1 MAHNTGSSLTSIYV
15 KGDLVQYVE
24 YFYYPTA
31 VRVTAHDDLRNNDV
45 GIVVDTVY
53 SMYGNELY
61 DIYWLR
67 TGKRSF
73 TQAINLKLAY
83 LIPGT

>member
-1 MAHNTGSSLTSIYV
+1 MAHNTGSSLTTLYV
-15 KGDLVQYVE
+15 KGDLVQYVQ
-24 YFYYPTA
+24 YFYYP
-31 VRVTAHDDLRNNDV
+31 VRAKLTEDDAKNGDV
-45 GIVVDTVY
+45 GIIIDTVY
-53 SMYGNELY
+53 TMYGNELY

-73 TQAINLKLAY
+73 TAAINLKLAY

>member
-1 MAHNTGSSLTSIYV
+1 MAHNTGSSLTTLYV
-15 KGDLVQYVE
+15 KGDLVQYVQ

-31 VRVTAHDDLRNNDV
+31 VRVNDLEDIFNNDI

-53 SMYGNELY
+53 TMYGNELY

-73 TQAINLKLAY
+73 TAAINLKLAY
-83 LIPGT
+83 LARST